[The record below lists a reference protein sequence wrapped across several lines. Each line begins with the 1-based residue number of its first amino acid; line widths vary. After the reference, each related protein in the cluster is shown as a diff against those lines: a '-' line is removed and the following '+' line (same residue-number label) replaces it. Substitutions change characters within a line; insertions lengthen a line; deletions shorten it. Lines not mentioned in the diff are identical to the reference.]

1 MKTERYSIEL
11 AKQRKQAEQIQG
23 INTYLEFLYRILIPV
38 IDQKKYPLEIG
49 AGAGIS
55 IEFLGK
61 RKIFRSD
68 ILNTKVAGINGKI
81 DIQNTNF
88 PDEKF
93 DLVFGMDVLH
103 HIQFPE
109 KALLEIKRI
118 TNTSTQGTVA
128 VFIEPYVSTFSYI
141 PYRLFH
147 TEETS
152 LFAKYRLNAPV
163 VGSEP
168 SDGDQTIP
176 RLLFCSKIGLE
187 KVRKVFPVQVFDIR
201 VKYLSV
207 LAFFLTGGINRP
219 FRISPELIKFFI
231 FLESKIPQVI
241 LRFIACRMLIEIVK
255 K

>member
-1 MKTERYSIEL
+1 MKKYSEQL
-11 AKQRKQAEQIQG
+11 ENQRKQAEKKKG
-23 INTYLEFLYRILIPV
+23 IHSYLEFLYKIFIPI
-38 IDQKKYPLEIG
+38 IDQKKFPLEIG
-49 AGAGIS
+49 AGAGTS
-55 IEFLGK
+55 LEFLGK

-68 ILNTKVAGINGKI
+68 ILKTELAGVNGGI
-81 DIQNTNF
+81 DIQSTDF
-88 PDEKF
+88 PDDKF

-118 TNTSTQGTVA
+118 TKTSSPGTMA
-128 VFIEPYVSTFSYI
+128 IFIEPYVSILSYI

-147 TEETS
+147 TENTS

-176 RLLFCSKIGLE
+176 RLLFCSKVGLE
-187 KVRKVFPVQVFDIR
+187 KVRKIFPVQVYEIR
-201 VKYLSV
+201 VRYMSV
-207 LAFFLTGGINRP
+207 FAFFITGGINRP
-219 FRISPELIKFFI
+219 FRTSPKLIKFLISF
-231 FLESKIPQVI
+231 ESKIPQAV
-241 LRFIACRMLIEIVK
+241 LKLIACRMSIEILK